1 MKYIVILNSLSEIS
15 PAVVESPL
23 FYDNTV
29 PGAFYGA
36 AGTVLAQTLSE
47 TFDITGEY
55 VLHNS
60 AATCDFQQCGILTSV
75 ASDKLVLPPFKLR
88 NYKWCSVSSLTL
100 IK

>member
-1 MKYIVILNSLSEIS
+1 MTLNLLSEIS

-23 FYDNTV
+23 FYGKTI

-55 VLHNS
+55 VLHINIC
-60 AATCDFQQCGILTSV
+60 AYLDIHVQ
-75 ASDKLVLPPFKLR
+75 
-88 NYKWCSVSSLTL
+88 
-100 IK
+100 